1 LHANGV
7 RAYQPRATPWENRRV
22 TPTRP
27 ARAGAVAS
35 VPQVT
40 LIGCHLLSLQQRS
53 EFCLKGFAL
62 VMLLLPANAGFQL
75 WLVNE
80 VLDE

>member
-1 LHANGV
+1 MA
-7 RAYQPRATPWENRRV
+7 
-22 TPTRP
+22 
-27 ARAGAVAS
+27 
-35 VPQVT
+35 
-40 LIGCHLLSLQQRS
+40 LQQRS